1 MAKKKKVEIHSTSRE
16 ADNYMEAFKATTDQI
31 IEMSEFLKEMEEE
44 SKWFNLPIK
53 NIKTAIESGGPIIL
67 EDIKG
72 RYKFL
77 KGTTDEAVSTT
88 IENGTQIGTL
98 AGAQVFVTTTDI
110 DSSLKTMCLSQTGLS
125 SLILRTGVD
134 CSAIG
139 KASLL
144 DTKTMI
150 DIGIKVSGEKTT
162 LAYFSCGKIRTFNG
176 GNTYAILKQSKMFD
190 AIVKMLNEKYKKY
203 KFNGGYYSHNR
214 TFAEFELTEDTDNIL
229 KAYQKKC
236 EASNTIKSKGLK
248 VAFSFSTSEIG
259 DNCATINVALV
270 RGNMRILLGSPIK
283 VPHNGEMTEEDF
295 IKQLPLLLAKTKDLI
310 KGLENL
316 INIEIKN
323 PINCIISL
331 AKYVGLLKNQT
342 MSEIASFQEQYNK
355 AIEKDKKAKFS
366 AHDVFYVLQESL
378 MEMRKA
384 NVADSTIENAEENL
398 ARTLVEEFD
407 WSSYDIPIRPDWNSK

>member
-1 MAKKKKVEIHSTSRE
+1 MAKKKKIEIHSIERE
-16 ADNYMEAFKATTDQI
+16 ADNYMEVFKAQPEQT

-44 SKWFNLPIK
+44 SKWYNLYIK
-53 NIKTAIESGGPIIL
+53 NFKTSVESGGPIIL
-67 EDIKG
+67 DDIKS

-77 KGTTDEAVSTT
+77 DGTTDEAITSA

-98 AGAQVFVTTTDI
+98 AGSQMFVTTTDI
-110 DSSLKTMCLSQTGLS
+110 DSTLRTICLSGTGLS
-125 SLILRTGVD
+125 SLILRSGVD

-139 KASLL
+139 KANVT

-150 DIGIKVSGEKTT
+150 DIGIKNSGDKTV

-190 AIVKMLNEKYKKY
+190 AIVEMLNTKYKKY
-203 KFNGGYYSHNR
+203 EFNGGYYSHTR
-214 TFAEFELTEDTDNIL
+214 TFAEFELTDDTDKIL
-229 KAYQKKC
+229 KTYKKAC
-236 EASNTIKSKGLK
+236 ESVSSMKNKGLK

-259 DNCATINVALV
+259 DACATINVALI
-270 RGNMRILLGSPIK
+270 RGNMRILIGSPIK
-283 VPHNGEMTEEDF
+283 VPHNGEMTEENF
-295 IKQLPLLLAKTKDLI
+295 INQLPLLLAKTKDLI

-316 INIEIKN
+316 INIEVKN

-331 AKYVGLLKNQT
+331 AKYVGLLKSQT
-342 MSEIASFQEQYNK
+342 MSEVASFQEQYNK
-355 AIEKDKKAKFS
+355 AIEKDKNVKFS

-384 NVADSTIENAEENL
+384 SVADSTIENAEENL

-407 WSSYDIPIRPDWNSK
+407 WGNFDVPIRPEWNQK